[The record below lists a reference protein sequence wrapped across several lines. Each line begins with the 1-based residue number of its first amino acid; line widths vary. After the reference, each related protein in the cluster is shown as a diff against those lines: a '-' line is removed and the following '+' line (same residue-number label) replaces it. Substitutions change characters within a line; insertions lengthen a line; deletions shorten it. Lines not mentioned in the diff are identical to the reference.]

1 MTNMNKQYY
10 VYILTNFTSNVLY
23 TGITNDLIRR
33 VYEHKQKLVPG
44 FTQKYNVNKLVYFE
58 IFQDPENAIKREK
71 AIKNLLRAKKIE
83 LIIINN
89 PDFSDLYSTIL

>member
-1 MTNMNKQYY
+1 MKQYY
-10 VYILTNFTSNVLY
+10 VYILTNFKNSVLY

-44 FTQKYNVNKLVYFE
+44 FTQKYNVDKLVYFE

-71 AIKNLLRAKKIE
+71 AIKNLLRRKKIE
-83 LIIINN
+83 LIKSQN
-89 PDFSDLYSTIL
+89 PTFLDLYSSIL